1 MSILARAHR
10 TLIDLFDPVQQGSA
24 PSAPVT
30 GMLWLDTGVT
40 PNQLM
45 RWNGAAWVTVN
56 DTAGILSRLNA
67 AESKITD
74 TAIVNTVRANALYQG
89 DLGAKNKTFVGTA
102 APTATAQGDLWI
114 DTESSN
120 LLKRWNGAAW
130 VALQDGAISVAQQ
143 TADKINWII
152 ASGTEASNMTLTDKL
167 YELVTNRV
175 MITAQESINLSISG
189 IQLGGRNLLTG
200 TSEEYQDCSLGQY
213 NGEIVIDIIP
223 SDIGLKGGD
232 EITVCAYLDPAGTR
246 DLRIQIV
253 FQPGAGSI
261 NGNTISAASEGYSQA
276 TGVVPAGTT
285 SFSIY
290 IQNMTQNAGI
300 TAEQYKELHLVKG
313 NKSAGWSPAPE
324 DPAYQANS
332 VIDTGISLSKEGL
345 AMSGPKIDFETDE
358 FLVSSL
364 NADRV
369 MMSLTEEGL
378 LVDADVLECP
388 NIVGNV
394 LNTFTD
400 AAVEFAGTIQ
410 GTIDN
415 LPKYLTQET
424 TITVPAG
431 TYNEDIEIIGVIGQ
445 KLYLFFEPGVVIN
458 GKILISGCSTVHLH
472 AETRG
477 DCKIYSNDSTVLR
490 IYYGNA
496 YIQSLYF
503 FGGAATNYGIAA
515 DFAKLCVVGC
525 GFKGMSNYCVM
536 YRFGSN
542 GWCYNNYGSSNGG
555 YAIRAEQ
562 GSDVKVNGVVP
573 TTSSGMT
580 SASFSI
586 IDTFGTVSTSS
597 GTTTTIPATDAVTHK
612 STAALRMAEVEQR
625 TGTSLYGGSISWSAW
640 GTIAYADW
648 AATKPRQGILEY
660 AKQQTHAG
668 MVATTYKQRRDKY
681 YGVWLFNSFAV
692 AGKTIQTAK
701 ITIKRSASVGA
712 ASAVYLQLYRH
723 AYTSA
728 PTYHSVS
735 MTDTG
740 QQISLKPGEKKT
752 LTLSAAQVSLLN
764 SGAAKGYGL
773 SSGGYLLS
781 AEVSASIE
789 MTYA

>member
-56 DTAGILSRLNA
+56 DTAGILSRLNT

-114 DTESSN
+114 DTGNSN
-120 LLKRWNGAAW
+120 LLKRWNGSAW

-143 TADKINWII
+143 TADKISWII

-189 IQLGGRNLLTG
+189 IQLGGRNLLKDSGIAVASTAYLIKSYDL
-200 TSEEYQDCSLGQY
+200 TEEWVAGQTY
-213 NGEIVIDIIP
+213 TLRIWGSINAGQTVGAFRDGGYAAIGANKTFENGEIVYTFVCP
-223 SDIGLKGGD
+223 AKHASDSGPNTALSLFN
-232 EITVCAYLDPAGTR
+232 ENAGTATSA
-246 DLRIQIV
+246 D
-253 FQPGAGSI
+253 
-261 NGNTISAASEGYSQA
+261 ISLIKLE
-276 TGVVPAGTT
+276 
-285 SFSIY
+285 
-290 IQNMTQNAGI
+290 
-300 TAEQYKELHLVKG
+300 KG
-313 NKSAGWSPAPE
+313 NMPTDWSPSPE
-324 DPAYQANS
+324 DPAAQANS

-477 DCKIYSNDSTVLR
+477 DCKIYSNDTTVLR

-580 SASFSI
+580 SASFSV
-586 IDTFGTVSTSS
+586 IDTFGAVSASS
-597 GTTTTIPATDAVTHK
+597 GTATTIPATDAVTHK
-612 STAALRMAEVEQR
+612 STAALGMAEVEQR
-625 TGTSLYGGSISWSAW
+625 TGTSLYGGPISWSAW

-660 AKQQTHAG
+660 AKQQTYAG

-752 LTLSAAQVSLLN
+752 LTLSAAQISLLN

>member
-45 RWNGAAWVTVN
+45 RWNGTAWVTVN
-56 DTAGILSRLNA
+56 DTAGILSRLNT

-114 DTESSN
+114 DTGNSN
-120 LLKRWNGAAW
+120 LLKRWNGSAW

-189 IQLGGRNLLTG
+189 IQLGGRNLLKDSGIAVASTAYLIKSYDL
-200 TSEEYQDCSLGQY
+200 TEEWVAGQTY
-213 NGEIVIDIIP
+213 TLRIWGSINAGQTVSAFRDGGYAVVGSGVTFVNGEIVYTFVCPAKHP
-223 SDIGLKGGD
+223 SDSGSNTALSLFNED
-232 EITVCAYLDPAGTR
+232 AGT
-246 DLRIQIV
+246 
-253 FQPGAGSI
+253 A
-261 NGNTISAASEGYSQA
+261 TSAAI
-276 TGVVPAGTT
+276 
-285 SFSIY
+285 SF
-290 IQNMTQNAGI
+290 IQL
-300 TAEQYKELHLVKG
+300 EKG
-313 NKSAGWSPAPE
+313 NMPTDWSPSPE
-324 DPAYQANS
+324 DPAAQANS

-445 KLYLFFEPGVVIN
+445 KLYIFFEPGVVIN

-525 GFKGMSNYCVM
+525 GFKGMSSYCVM

-597 GTTTTIPATDAVTHK
+597 GTTTTIPATDAVTHN

-660 AKQQTHAG
+660 AKQQTYAG
-668 MVATTYKQRRDKY
+668 LVATTYKQRRDKY